1 MPSTVTEVFAVA
13 GSTHRDRLRWGTP
26 VPEAGAGVY
35 VVSLAEDAGTNEG
48 ALSKAAIRRAAVDEL
63 LTVRPELLLRW
74 RLPDAEGARDP
85 AQRVLA
91 CIGGP
96 AYIGLADQPLRTR
109 VRHYYRTP
117 LGAKRPHAG
126 GWWLKTLSLLGELWV
141 HWAPASNYEDAE
153 RTMLRPFEAAPELHA
168 V

>member
-1 MPSTVTEVFAVA
+1 M
-13 GSTHRDRLRWGTP
+13 
-26 VPEAGAGVY
+26 PEAGAGVY

-96 AYIGLADQPLRTR
+96 AYIGLADQPLRR
-109 VRHYYRTP
+109 VCVTTTARPLARSGRTP
-117 LGAKRPHAG
+117 AAG
-126 GWWLKTLSLLGELWV
+126 G
-141 HWAPASNYEDAE
+141 
-153 RTMLRPFEAAPELHA
+153 
-168 V
+168 

>member
-13 GSTHRDRLRWGTP
+13 GSTHGTGSDGGRRCQRP
-26 VPEAGAGVY
+26 VR
-35 VVSLAEDAGTNEG
+35 VSLAEDTGTNEG

-117 LGAKRPHAG
+117 LGAKRPHSS
-126 GWWLKTLSLLGELWV
+126 SLQWALGFYK
-141 HWAPASNYEDAE
+141 AKSA
-153 RTMLRPFEAAPELHA
+153 
-168 V
+168 